1 MYLSFGAVRTG
12 EAVDPFKFVRSAYML
27 CNDIWVTTKDI
38 CRCYWMLKLRTPQL
52 NLAIWSGLISH
63 V

>member
-12 EAVDPFKFVRSAYML
+12 EAVDPFKFVSAYML
-27 CNDIWVTTKDI
+27 CNDIWVTTKGI
-38 CRCYWMLKLRTPQL
+38 CRCYWILKLRTPQL
-52 NLAIWSGLISH
+52 NLAILSGLISH